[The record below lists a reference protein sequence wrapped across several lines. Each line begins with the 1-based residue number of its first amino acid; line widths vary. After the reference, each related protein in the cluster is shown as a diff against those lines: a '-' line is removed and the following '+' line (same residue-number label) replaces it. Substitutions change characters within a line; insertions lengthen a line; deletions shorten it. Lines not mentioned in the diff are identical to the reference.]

1 MNRNKVTLLVLTI
14 TILMFFPLLK
24 EASSVTDNSESKT
37 QAIQNITPEEAH
49 VLIQKNKDNPDLV
62 ILDVR
67 TPEEFAEGH
76 IENALNLNYY
86 SETFREDLNK
96 LDKDKTY
103 ITHCRSGS
111 RSGKT
116 IDMMKEL
123 GFKEA
128 YNMTGGFVGWEEKGF
143 PTTK

>member
-1 MNRNKVTLLVLTI
+1 MNRNKAVLLVLAI
-14 TILMFFPLLK
+14 TIAVLFPLLK
-24 EASSVTDNSESKT
+24 EASSETDNPESKA
-37 QAIQNITPEEAH
+37 QVIQNITPEEAH

-76 IENALNLNYY
+76 IENAVNLNYY
-86 SETFREDLNK
+86 SDTFREDLDK
-96 LDKDKTY
+96 LDKDETY
-103 ITHCRSGS
+103 ITHCRSGG

-116 IDMMKEL
+116 INMMKEL

-128 YNMTGGFVGWEEKGF
+128 YNMTGGIAGWEEKGL
-143 PTTK
+143 PTTE

>member
-1 MNRNKVTLLVLTI
+1 MNRNRAALLVLAI
-14 TILMFFPLLK
+14 TVAVFFPMLK
-24 EASSVTDNSESKT
+24 ESASVTDHSESKT
-37 QAIQNITPEEAH
+37 QVIQNITPEEAH

-62 ILDVR
+62 VLDVR

-76 IENALNLNYY
+76 IKNAINLNYY
-86 SETFREDLNK
+86 SESFRDDLDK

-103 ITHCRSGS
+103 ITHCRSGG

-123 GFKEA
+123 GFEEV
-128 YNMTGGFVGWEEKGF
+128 YNMTGGIVGWEEKGF